1 MSSLSVIVYSETMT
15 KKRRKINEAQIE
27 TNEQTNQIAKMN
39 GKAKTFNSITD
50 ASSNSNQNRE
60 ITAQIE
66 YPEMDIDNEKTKHKT

>member
-1 MSSLSVIVYSETMT
+1 
-15 KKRRKINEAQIE
+15 
-27 TNEQTNQIAKMN
+27 MN